1 MLAATL
7 GILALVVGFLFYSHT
22 QKSGR
27 ELELR
32 RIQTQIDRAARRKD
46 GREAGRLVPAPARK
60 RG

>member
-7 GILALVVGFLFYSHT
+7 GILALVVGALFYSHT

-32 RIQTQIDRAARRKD
+32 RIQSQIDRTARQKSGPEAA
-46 GREAGRLVPAPARK
+46 RLVPAPVRK